1 MELGLEDLAVSN
13 GDFNSVLDDA
23 YKKWQSA
30 EPLVAGRILFESI
43 PPSNIAKWSLSILE
57 LASKWIRP
65 PTAVERLI
73 RSNGRQSLFGATY
86 RQHFEAI
93 RRVTLRLEGVL
104 VQNQSQA
111 CLVNLCY
118 LAENVAKSISNSTRG
133 DEELEFDED
142 SGWWIVSCLYD
153 CAKCVGSRQF
163 MDECEERLFRENRTS
178 S

>member
-1 MELGLEDLAVSN
+1 VSDLSSVLEDA
-13 GDFNSVLDDA
+13 F
-23 YKKWQSA
+23 KKWQSA

-43 PPSNIAKWSLSILE
+43 PSANIAKWSLSILE
-57 LASKWIRP
+57 LASKWIPP

-73 RSNGRQSLFGATY
+73 RNKGRWSLFGGTY

-93 RRVTLRLEGVL
+93 RRVTLKLEAMV
-104 VQNQSQA
+104 VQSQSQA

-118 LAENVAKSISNSTRG
+118 LAENVAKAIANSTRG

-163 MDECEERLFRENRTS
+163 FDECEQKLFVENKTL
-178 S
+178 